1 MDRDPLLSGSW
12 YNSSS
17 RLLKLTAVIVGA
29 GWLAVSL
36 ATLYFVAQYFACI
49 GNCSAG
55 SSAIP
60 LVAISIVLGLVPAGL
75 TAGLGYMV
83 VRGLWE
89 DSRQRAEEARELEA
103 AEAGRHPVAARHSVT
118 AGPRPAAIP
127 PRPGS

>member
-49 GNCSAG
+49 GNCSPG

-89 DSRQRAEEARELEA
+89 DSKQRAEEARELETA
-103 AEAGRHPVAARHSVT
+103 QTSPGTAVRHSVT
-118 AGPRPAAIP
+118 AGQRPAAIP
-127 PRPGS
+127 PRLSP